1 MKTWIAFFIVEC
13 KRTWKM
19 LAKSIG
25 SFVIVMLLTAA
36 LVGAFSV
43 FMQDAQVFRKVTI
56 GMVIPKEEG
65 ISRLAAQYISSM
77 DSVRSVC
84 DFVYLDEKE
93 AVKELKEGN
102 LQAVVV
108 LPEGF
113 YHDVQKGI
121 NPPAQIYF
129 PEESGQNTLVFE
141 QLVESGVSFLQTA
154 EAGVYAG
161 LDTASYYG
169 VNLQGANLGDTI
181 AWLFANQM
189 LKRDK
194 IYSDQVFS
202 PLGNLTV
209 PEYYYAAGL
218 VILLMMCGIQ
228 FGFLYGKQRSS
239 VEDKLRIHGVGEIR
253 QLVTKVTVMSMFL
266 YAMGMIYYLAGI
278 EIADLTGIDLV
289 YDRSAFWGKL
299 LLLCV
304 EIALYFHILYELAG
318 SSAQA
323 GVFVFAVNVIT
334 IVGAGIL
341 IPEAYLGRTVTAIAH
356 FLPMRYWN
364 ACAAG
369 MPDGIAMT
377 VFLLTGV
384 LISVLLSGLKR
395 CIPFENLGNK
405 IRPCAMSV
413 KTGMKIPEGLVC
425 YEIQLKLWMKKRIC
439 WLQILFLVLLLF
451 LVGSIHLP
459 DEKNSKIGLAG
470 VNGTITQSITDQLV
484 QKKDVYQFVEYED
497 TEQLEEAVRSG
508 ELECGFVFADHFD
521 ELYEKGTLED
531 SIAYVHTP
539 FTTKGL
545 AVKETVYGA
554 FLEQYGEKLLQQNQE
569 TITGQ
574 SSEEASTMLEER
586 YRYYLNSDNIFHTE
600 VHYEATNTTESVDNH
615 WNAVNVFRGVIAG
628 VTFLAIYLAGASFLE
643 ERNRK
648 VLSQLERGKRHRFEC
663 AGILASATPILLI
676 GCSLSVW
683 NTMQTGIGTA
693 TGSVTDFVLA
703 GEIFRMLLLVGA
715 SLLFTAAAMCIF
727 RSSTGML
734 SALPVFLL
742 VQIIV
747 CPVFMDVSFYVP
759 AVKYIRYLCPIGYY
773 Q

>member
-1 MKTWIAFFIVEC
+1 
-13 KRTWKM
+13 M
-19 LAKSIG
+19 LVKAIG
-25 SFVIVMLLTAA
+25 SFAIVMLLTAA

-56 GMVIPKEEG
+56 GMVIPEEEG

-169 VNLQGANLGDTI
+169 INLQGANLGDTI

-228 FGFLYGKQRSS
+228 FGFLYGKRRSS

-341 IPEAYLGRTVTAIAH
+341 IPEAYLGRTVTVIAR

-364 ACAAG
+364 AYVAG
-369 MPDGIAMT
+369 IMKGIISSETFNEMIC
-377 VFLLTGV
+377 FLLIG
-384 LISVLLSGLKR
+384 LIAGVLLSWIKR
-395 CIPFENLGNK
+395 GIGIFPIVFPVRKRPRPRKIP
-405 IRPCAMSV
+405 A
-413 KTGMKIPEGLVC
+413 KTGMKIPEGLVY
-425 YEIQLKLWMKKRIC
+425 YEIQLKLWMRKRIC
-439 WLQILFLVLLLF
+439 WLQILFLALLLF

-470 VNGTITQSITDQLV
+470 VNGTITQSITEQLV
-484 QKKDVYQFVEYED
+484 QKKGVYQFVEYED
-497 TEQLEEAVRSG
+497 TEQLKEAVRSG

-521 ELYEKGTLED
+521 ELYEKGAMED

-554 FLEQYGEKLLQQNQE
+554 FLKQYGEKLLQQNQE

-574 SSEEASTMLEER
+574 SSEEVSMMLTER
-586 YRYYLNSDNIFHTE
+586 YRYYLNSDSIFHTE
-600 VHYEATNTTESVDNH
+600 VHYEATNTTESADNH
-615 WNAVNVFRGVIAG
+615 WNAANVFGGVIAG

-676 GCSLSVW
+676 GSSLSVW
-683 NTMQTGIGTA
+683 NTMQTGIGA
-693 TGSVTDFVLA
+693 AMGSVTGFVFT

-742 VQIIV
+742 MQIIV
-747 CPVFMDVSFYVP
+747 CPVFVDVSFYVP